1 MMNRRD
7 LLSTS
12 LLAAGASTLGLSD
25 NSAKASMLTEST
37 PVVPTFCFNTACIRP
52 SKTPLPHVIASLA
65 KAKSG
70 DFGYVGIEP
79 WLDEIQ
85 TYLDTGGT
93 VADLKKLLDDNNLKL
108 TSLIAFAN
116 WGSDNETE
124 RTKGLEEARKTLNLV
139 ARLGGNN
146 IAAPPAGISKTD
158 HRKIELDALAERY
171 GKLLEVGKEEGV
183 APMLEVWGHSSNLS
197 KLCEVLYV
205 ASACGQPAPLLLDV
219 YHLYKGGS
227 DLNGLKLIT
236 GNMMPAFHVNDLP
249 TKPPRE
255 DWNDSI
261 RVYPGDGNADMAGV
275 LQTLYANG
283 FQGAL
288 SLELFN
294 RDYWK
299 QIPDQVIQTG
309 LDKMVASFQAAG
321 IK

>member
-12 LLAAGASTLGLSD
+12 LLAAGASTFGMS
-25 NSAKASMLTEST
+25 NAQAAN
-37 PVVPTFCFNTACIRP
+37 VVVQKPPIVPNFCFNTACIRP
-52 SKTPLPHVIASLA
+52 QKIPLPKVIASIA
-65 KAKSG
+65 NAKSG
-70 DFGYVGIEP
+70 EWGYTGIEP

-85 TYLDTGGT
+85 AYLESGGT
-93 VADLKKLLDDNNLKL
+93 VEDLKKLLEDNSLKL

-116 WGSDNETE
+116 WGSDDETK
-124 RTKGLEEARKTLNLV
+124 RTKGLEEARRTLSLV
-139 ARLGGNN
+139 AQLGGKN
-146 IAAPPAGISKTD
+146 IAAPPAGISDSK

-171 GKLLEVGKEEGV
+171 GKLLEIGKQEGV
-183 APMLEVWGHSSNLS
+183 DPMLEVWGHSSNLS

-227 DLNGLKLIT
+227 DLNGLKLIS
-236 GNMMPAFHVNDLP
+236 GNMMPAFHINDLP
-249 TKPPRE
+249 TSTPRE
-255 DWNDSI
+255 EWNDSI
-261 RVYPGDGNADMAGV
+261 RVYPGDGNADVAGV
-275 LQTLYANG
+275 LQTLYTNG

-294 RDYWK
+294 KDYWDRK
-299 QIPDQVIQTG
+299 PDQVIQVG
-309 LDKMVASFQAAG
+309 LEKMVASFQAAN